1 MKAGGQ
7 DMGKRQ
13 AGKAWQRLAGAL
25 LVLIPLTLPAIA
37 KAASARVP
45 RNLGQTTATVVNAAQ
60 AHPAGTIV
68 IKSDERTLDLVLSGK
83 SALRYRI
90 GVGRDGFRWTGVV
103 RIGRKAEWP
112 DWRPPAEMK
121 LRSPELP
128 DLVPAGPFNPMGA
141 RGLYLYRGGA
151 DTLYRIHGTNEQS
164 TVGEFAS
171 SGCFRMSNADVID
184 LYNRVKLGATVVVK

>member
-1 MKAGGQ
+1 MKAGAKNLR
-7 DMGKRQ
+7 KRGGWPR
-13 AGKAWQRLAGAL
+13 ALGAV
-25 LVLIPLTLPAIA
+25 LVLIPLAFPSSGG
-37 KAASARVP
+37 AASARVP
-45 RNLGQTTATVVNAAQ
+45 RDLGVTTATVVSAAQ
-60 AHPAGTIV
+60 AYPAGTIV
-68 IKSDERTLDLVLSGK
+68 VSSDKRTLDLVLTNN

-103 RIGRKAEWP
+103 KVGRKAEWP

-121 LRSPELP
+121 ARSPDLP
-128 DLVPAGPFNPMGA
+128 ELVPAGPFNPMGA
-141 RGLYLYRGGA
+141 RGIYLYRGGA

-184 LYNRVKLGATVVVK
+184 LYNRVRLGAMVVVK

>member
-1 MKAGGQ
+1 MKAGMHRIAEHGR
-7 DMGKRQ
+7 GW
-13 AGKAWQRLAGAL
+13 GRLIGAAL
-25 LVLIPLTLPAIA
+25 LAFPLALPSTG

-45 RNLGQTTATVVNAAQ
+45 RGLGPTTATLIDAAHS
-60 AHPAGTIV
+60 HPAGTVV
-68 IKSDERTLDLVLSGK
+68 ISSEKRTLDLVLSGNR
-83 SALRYRI
+83 AIRYRI

-103 RIGRKAEWP
+103 KVGRKAEWP

-121 LRSPELP
+121 ARSPELP
-128 DLVPAGPFNPMGA
+128 ELVPAGPFNPMGA
-141 RGLYLYRGGA
+141 RGIYLYRGSA

-184 LYNRVKLGATVVVK
+184 LYKRVKLGATVVVK